1 MNRNV
6 YIDLFKQSPS
16 LSLVLDTSFNIVTA
30 TDNFLKVTMTE
41 RQDITDKNIFDVFPE
56 NPNEESPDS
65 ISNLRR
71 SLDSVLLKK
80 TSDKVDFIK
89 YNIQKSASEGDT
101 FEERYWKT
109 INSPILD
116 SNDNVKYIVLI
127 VEDVTKK
134 KKLVSKNKQLKKSL
148 TLLAES
154 YEFSEEIIGTIMD
167 PMLVLNQDFKI
178 KSASKSYCQKYA
190 IDKEDT
196 EGVSLFEINNK
207 QWDFPEF
214 RNLLTNMLSTST
226 DFHNV
231 EITHDFSGFGRKTML
246 LSANYIFQKTHDKKT
261 ILLAIQD
268 ISEVRRL
275 SMKLQA
281 KEKKEFENLLEIQKK
296 ASKEIEDSNKRFNMV
311 LLQSPFAIAILKG
324 RDMVVSL
331 ANDSIKEMWG
341 KGKNVEGQKFNDIL
355 PELIDKEFP
364 LLLDNVFTTGIPFYG
379 NELLAPIVH
388 NGKLRD
394 TYFNFVYQPYYEAD
408 ETISGV
414 TIIAYDVTTQVLAK
428 NELIESKINAE
439 LKTKIAEEAVKSKQQ
454 FLSNM
459 SHEIRTPM
467 NAIIGFTN
475 VVLKTKLDKS
485 QTEYINAIKESGD
498 ALIILI
504 NDILDIAK
512 VDSGKMTFDRIPFKL
527 SKSISTIL
535 HLFEQKMKEKN
546 LELIHHSDPCIPK
559 FLVGDPMRL
568 RQIILNLM
576 SNAIKFTSTG
586 KISINVKLL
595 NEDTDKVTLEFL
607 IIDTGIGVQQD
618 RLGHIFSNFEQA
630 TKGTSS
636 SYGGT
641 GLGLAIVK
649 QLVELQGGS
658 IIAQSEL
665 GKGSSFGFIMNFD
678 KPIPIIEE
686 AKEVCNPMLQIIK
699 NDSLTAKIKVLVVED
714 MTLNQ
719 LLLKIILLDFGYEID
734 LADNGKIAIEKFQNN
749 TYDIVLMDLQ
759 MPEMNGFEATSYIR
773 DVLKST
779 IPIIALTADVTTAD
793 VEKCKAV
800 GMNDYIYKPID
811 EKLLLNTINKHI
823 YKLT

>member
-6 YIDLFKQSPS
+6 YIDLFKQSQS

-41 RQDITDKNIFDVFPE
+41 REDITDKNIFDVFPE

-80 TSDKVDFIK
+80 TSDKVSLIK
-89 YNIQKSASEGDT
+89 YDIKKPASEGGA

-116 SNDNVKYIVLI
+116 SNDNGTHIMMV
-127 VEDVTKK
+127 VEDVTKR

-214 RNLLTNMLSTST
+214 RNLLTNMLSTSIV
-226 DFHNV
+226 FNNV
-231 EITHDFSGFGRKTML
+231 EITHDFSGFGRKTIL
-246 LSANYIFQKTHDKKT
+246 LSANYIFQKIHDEKT

-331 ANDSIKEMWG
+331 ANESIKEMWG

-379 NELLAPIVH
+379 NELLAPIVYD
-388 NGKLRD
+388 GESRD
-394 TYFNFVYQPYYEAD
+394 SYFNFVYQPYYEAD

-414 TIIAYDVTTQVLAK
+414 TIIAYDVTTQ
-428 NELIESKINAE
+428 E
-439 LKTKIAEEAVKSKQQ
+439 
-454 FLSNM
+454 
-459 SHEIRTPM
+459 
-467 NAIIGFTN
+467 
-475 VVLKTKLDKS
+475 
-485 QTEYINAIKESGD
+485 
-498 ALIILI
+498 
-504 NDILDIAK
+504 
-512 VDSGKMTFDRIPFKL
+512 
-527 SKSISTIL
+527 
-535 HLFEQKMKEKN
+535 
-546 LELIHHSDPCIPK
+546 
-559 FLVGDPMRL
+559 
-568 RQIILNLM
+568 
-576 SNAIKFTSTG
+576 
-586 KISINVKLL
+586 
-595 NEDTDKVTLEFL
+595 
-607 IIDTGIGVQQD
+607 
-618 RLGHIFSNFEQA
+618 
-630 TKGTSS
+630 
-636 SYGGT
+636 
-641 GLGLAIVK
+641 
-649 QLVELQGGS
+649 
-658 IIAQSEL
+658 
-665 GKGSSFGFIMNFD
+665 
-678 KPIPIIEE
+678 
-686 AKEVCNPMLQIIK
+686 
-699 NDSLTAKIKVLVVED
+699 
-714 MTLNQ
+714 
-719 LLLKIILLDFGYEID
+719 
-734 LADNGKIAIEKFQNN
+734 
-749 TYDIVLMDLQ
+749 
-759 MPEMNGFEATSYIR
+759 
-773 DVLKST
+773 
-779 IPIIALTADVTTAD
+779 
-793 VEKCKAV
+793 
-800 GMNDYIYKPID
+800 
-811 EKLLLNTINKHI
+811 
-823 YKLT
+823 

>member
-6 YIDLFKQSPS
+6 YIDLFKQSQS

-41 RQDITDKNIFDVFPE
+41 REDITDKNIFDVFPE

-89 YNIQKSASEGDT
+89 YDIQKPASEGGA

-116 SNDNVKYIVLI
+116 SNDNVSYIMMV
-127 VEDVTKK
+127 VEDVTKR

-214 RNLLTNMLSTST
+214 RNLLTNMLSTGIV
-226 DFHNV
+226 FNNV
-231 EITHDFSGFGRKTML
+231 EITHDFSGFGRKTIL
-246 LSANYIFQKTHDKKT
+246 LSANYIFQKIHDEKT

-331 ANDSIKEMWG
+331 ANESIKEMWG

-388 NGKLRD
+388 NGESRD
-394 TYFNFVYQPYYEAD
+394 SYFNFVYQPYYEAD

-439 LKTKIAEEAVKSKQQ
+439 LKTKIAQEAVKSKQQ

-512 VDSGKMTFDRIPFKL
+512 VDSGKMTFDQTPFKL

-535 HLFEQKMKEKN
+535 QLFEQKMKEKN
-546 LELIHHSDPCIPK
+546 LELIHHCDPSIPK

-607 IIDTGIGVQQD
+607 ITDTGIGVQQD
-618 RLGHIFSNFEQA
+618 RLDHIFSNFEQA

-658 IIAQSEL
+658 IIVQSEL

-686 AKEVCNPMLQIIK
+686 AKEVSNPMLQIIK

-749 TYDIVLMDLQ
+749 TYDIILMDLQ

-779 IPIIALTADVTTAD
+779 IPIIALTADVATAD

-800 GMNDYIYKPID
+800 GMNDYISKPID
-811 EKLLLNTINKHI
+811 EKLLLNMINTHV
-823 YKLT
+823 YKTT